1 MSGERTAMLRLLA
14 YVALTVGMRSGWAE
28 LASPADEN
36 YYRALRVYNELLAE
50 EEKAPLRNLLARIEA
65 NERLVR
71 RYTAD
76 LQELEQRLAELRTE
90 HERRVSALER
100 AVQDSE
106 ISKETFARLLEKE
119 KAQFGRKEDEHQQDA
134 TLFRQEIAAA
144 KERLAELRA
153 ERAELAAVIPRSPAP
168 DVSDPE
174 PETDEADPEE
184 PPAKVANHRSTRRAS
199 KHHSLAHGPAAPAMA
214 TSGRRAIPDLPT
226 LLPRDVLHCFDR
238 CGYCLANIRH

>member
-1 MSGERTAMLRLLA
+1 MSGERTAILRLLA
-14 YVALTVGMRSGWAE
+14 YVALTVGVRSGWAE

-36 YYRALRVYNELLAE
+36 YERALRVYNELLAE
-50 EEKAPLRNLLARIEA
+50 EEKAPLRNLVARIEA

-76 LQELEQRLAELRTE
+76 LQELEQRLAELRAQHE
-90 HERRVSALER
+90 HRVSALER
-100 AVQDSE
+100 ASQDGE
-106 ISKETFARLLEKE
+106 ISKESFARLLERE

-153 ERAELAAVIPRSPAP
+153 ERAELAAAIRRSPAP
-168 DVSDPE
+168 SQPE
-174 PETDEADPEE
+174 AREPSPVEAPT
-184 PPAKVANHRSTRRAS
+184 KVEYHRATQRAS
-199 KHHSLAHGPAAPAMA
+199 KQHSLAPPPAASTTAA
-214 TSGRRAIPDLPT
+214 SGRRAIPDLPT